1 MSSVYEK
8 RRVKVFALIVILFL
22 SSTALPQTRVRFG
35 RGRTTAVLR
44 GSVMA
49 GNTNPYILGARA
61 GQTMSV
67 HLASRGN
74 SARFELYAYRGQVLA
89 EDTTDWEGELPVSND
104 YVIAV
109 TTANRRADYALEVT
123 IR

>member
-1 MSSVYEK
+1 MSPIYDK
-8 RRVKVFALIVILFL
+8 RRVCVFALIAILLL
-22 SSTALPQTRVRFG
+22 SSAALPQTRIRFA

-44 GSVMA
+44 GSVTA
-49 GNTNPYILGARA
+49 GNTNPYILGARG

-67 HLASRGN
+67 HLVSRGN

-104 YVIAV
+104 YVINI
-109 TTANRRADYALEVT
+109 TTATRRADYTLEVT